1 MIRDLSE
8 MPALVHFLLGDVETE
23 VVEYKEAKRNFDF
36 EKLGKYFQRL
46 ATKRIFAAWS
56 ADGFYSG

>member
-1 MIRDLSE
+1 

-36 EKLGKYFQRL
+36 EKLGKYFSAL
-46 ATKRIFAAWS
+46 TTKRIFAAWS

>member
-1 MIRDLSE
+1 